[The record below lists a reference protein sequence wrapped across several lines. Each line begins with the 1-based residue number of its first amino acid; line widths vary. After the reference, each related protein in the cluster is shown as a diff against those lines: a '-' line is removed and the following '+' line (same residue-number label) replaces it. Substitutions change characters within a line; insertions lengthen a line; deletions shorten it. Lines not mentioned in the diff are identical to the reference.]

1 MADAHQS
8 RSGAPDEAA
17 AHPEP
22 TVDAAPTDADQA
34 RASAGAAGV
43 GGDAAPAGPGAVQAR
58 TALTAAVRE
67 VELHVARAGWDAP
80 VRVFALV
87 RTQRALAAEPSLA
100 DQLEPEVLAS
110 ARTNPWHLTSVE
122 QEGLPAADDVE
133 QLLAQL
139 SWPETVD
146 GAALTVER
154 VVLPP
159 AAEAQMPT
167 DPDAA
172 VAYLMTHPD
181 RADVR
186 LAVGVL
192 RDGTSWCA
200 VRTRAHDADDQV
212 GGGPDVV
219 PGLVA
224 ALRSTLD

>member
-1 MADAHQS
+1 MADAHEAAGG
-8 RSGAPDEAA
+8 RPDE
-17 AHPEP
+17 
-22 TVDAAPTDADQA
+22 TADPSSATA
-34 RASAGAAGV
+34 RA
-43 GGDAAPAGPGAVQAR
+43 
-58 TALTAAVRE
+58 ALTAAVRE
-67 VELHVARAGWDAP
+67 IELHVARAGWDAP

-87 RTQRALAAEPSLA
+87 RTQHALGTEPTLA
-100 DQLEPEVLAS
+100 DQLEPAVLEA

-133 QLLAQL
+133 QLLGQL
-139 SWPETVD
+139 SWPATVD
-146 GAALTVER
+146 GVALTVER

-167 DPDAA
+167 DPDQA
-172 VAYLMTHPD
+172 VAYLMGHPD
-181 RADVR
+181 RSDVR

-192 RDGTSWCA
+192 RDGAAWCA
-200 VRTRAHDADDQV
+200 VRTRAHDSDDQV

>member
-1 MADAHQS
+1 MADAHQADDGTT
-8 RSGAPDEAA
+8 GAG
-17 AHPEP
+17 
-22 TVDAAPTDADQA
+22 TVA
-34 RASAGAAGV
+34 
-43 GGDAAPAGPGAVQAR
+43 AR

-67 VELHVARAGWDAP
+67 IELHVARAGWDAP

-87 RTQRALAAEPSLA
+87 RTQQALSTEPALA
-100 DQLEPEVLAS
+100 DQLEPSVLAA

-122 QEGLPAADDVE
+122 QEGLPAAADVE

-139 SWPETVD
+139 SWPSTVD
-146 GAALTVER
+146 GVALTVER

-172 VAYLMTHPD
+172 LAYLMGHPD
-181 RADVR
+181 RSDVR

-192 RDGTSWCA
+192 RDGPAWCA
-200 VRTRAHDADDQV
+200 VRTRANDSDDQV